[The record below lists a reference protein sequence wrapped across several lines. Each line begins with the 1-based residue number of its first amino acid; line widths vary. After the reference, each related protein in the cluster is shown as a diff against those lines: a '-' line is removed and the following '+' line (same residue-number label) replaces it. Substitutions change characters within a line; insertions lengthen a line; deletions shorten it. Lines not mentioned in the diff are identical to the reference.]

1 MAAVMMPVAAGTRPT
16 TVRWRIFVLMLT
28 LVAVNYVDRA
38 SLSVAMPSIA
48 REFELSPTVQGA
60 LLSSFFLT
68 YALMQ
73 IPGGL
78 LADSKTQARL
88 GAAGYDR
95 VQTQFTL
102 DGMVEGITT
111 VYRDLLQRRRA

>member
-1 MAAVMMPVAAGTRPT
+1 MGPAADPVAAIVGADL
-16 TVRWRIFVLMLT
+16 F
-28 LVAVNYVDRA
+28 
-38 SLSVAMPSIA
+38 AMPSWNESFPYVILEAMSVGLPIVATDVGGIGEAIRDRVEGVLVPA
-48 REFELSPTVQGA
+48 RDVLA
-60 LLSSFFLT
+60 L
-68 YALMQ
+68 ADG
-73 IPGGL
+73 IGGL